1 MQPAVLVVGAGS
13 VGSALSRALRD
24 AGMPVALVSG
34 RDLAATGVHL
44 ARAGPRRLL
53 VLAVPDRAVES
64 VAADLAGPVAA
75 DLAGPVA
82 AVLAGPVTSA
92 GSPPPG
98 TPWAVVHCSGALG
111 LDVLDPLAALGCS
124 TGCWHPLQAFPTP
137 STAVERGIT
146 WAVTATEPLAGTLA
160 ELTGLVGGIPLRLA
174 ESDKV
179 RYHAAAALAANYTV
193 TLAAHA
199 TALLGDCGL
208 APEAGLRAV
217 LPLLRTTLAGLD
229 RVGLPD
235 GLTGPLARG
244 DLGTVTRHLDVL
256 AAYPDTLAL
265 YRAAGRATLTLLARR
280 GMPADDVERARALLA
295 EPAVTEG

>member
-1 MQPAVLVVGAGS
+1 MQPAVLVLGAGS
-13 VGSALSRALRD
+13 VGSAVSRALRE
-24 AGMPVALVSG
+24 AGIPVAAASG
-34 RDLAATGVHL
+34 RDLAAAGTHL
-44 ARAGPRRLL
+44 AQPGPCSLL
-53 VLAVPDRAVES
+53 VLAVPDGAVGS
-64 VAADLAGPVAA
+64 VAAALAGPVA
-75 DLAGPVA
+75 
-82 AVLAGPVTSA
+82 TA
-92 GSPPPG
+92 GSPPRD
-98 TPWAVVHCSGALG
+98 TTWAVVHCSGALG
-111 LDVLDPLAALGCS
+111 LDVLDPLAALGWS
-124 TGCWHPLQAFPTP
+124 TGCWHPLQAFPTR
-137 STAVERGIT
+137 STPVEPGIT

-160 ELTGLVGGIPLRLA
+160 ELTARVGGIPLRLA
-174 ESDKV
+174 ESDKA

-244 DLGTVTRHLDVL
+244 DLGTVSRHL
-256 AAYPDTLAL
+256 AALSAYSDTLAL
-265 YRAAGRATLTLLARR
+265 YRAAGRATLPLLAQR
-280 GMPADDVERARALLA
+280 GMPAADVDRARALLA

>member
-34 RDLAATGVHL
+34 RDLAAAGVHL

-75 DLAGPVA
+75 
-82 AVLAGPVTSA
+82 VLAGPVTSA
-92 GSPPPG
+92 GAPPPG